1 MYESHQTTRLVK
13 RKVPRRLGGT
23 LSIATVEN
31 NRVDQDGN
39 YISDYNNFMDTDKR
53 KVVSPVYILGNKSD
67 VLKGKVSES
76 IFGKAVVF
84 ASSNTNLSPE
94 ELADRYIEQKRN
106 PDAHTPEVRMIVLNN
121 HGLSFTELITHRIQN
136 QLTGEGE
143 KAKKPWRMDTLG
155 VRMFTAMW
163 NFRASLENFISQL
176 DKWKQ
181 ENGYDSSKILDIS
194 KVESELFS
202 RYGKNWITQL
212 NAGSQEVQKLLNLYK
227 VTAADLENLIKFNQE
242 YCKDIPTFRLGIDL
256 TNKNIGGY
264 VRSFDV
270 SNSSVYGKN
279 EANMLAIEEEYAH
292 KYHSILS
299 SILEQLT
306 ANEPPEIFR
315 RAGLNF
321 KPMATR
327 LAKADGSNYATNEYI
342 GKNEQK
348 RNLSGLIHTNNKNIV
363 IGETDE
369 NGNVISTSTIP
380 AESMFSFFPKAVSAI
395 ATKSRIYQT
404 NSKANGLISITTIDT
419 KNNTDKFDFDI
430 SALFGDGMLERRGN
444 DNTLFNMF
452 NLIFHGTVQSLEE
465 PHAYTE
471 EAPFKYGIFVD
482 PDLETSQD
490 YKQINVRGQNGQD
503 YAFLKCGTNPI
514 YFDVD
519 VDVISGGIALN
530 LSKLLEGGK
539 RQLKEETKVEN
550 PAEQYIGYSSKIV
563 DEQDRTRFQ
572 NFLLNEGKE
581 DNEQSYMEYVTIQ
594 NNRKLINFFRNGSS
608 VDNIVELINMQLGQP
623 TIKDVKYENGKI
635 IYTDVNDGTG
645 ELSLD
650 TEDMYISMTPN
661 KTNSVEEITGQ
672 SFDSMVVDPTGM
684 DIMTHQDFLNQLEET
699 FQDDSDV
706 QMLSNSS
713 NVESYLELL
722 VSMKDT
728 LNNKIEQLEDSD
740 LKWNLSDYLLY
751 VDTSCFKN
759 K

>member
-181 ENGYDSSKILDIS
+181 ENGYDSNKILDIS

-315 RAGLNF
+315 KAGLNF

-430 SALFGDGMLERRGN
+430 SALFGDGMLERKGN

-751 VDTSCFKN
+751 VDTSCF
-759 K
+759 

>member
-181 ENGYDSSKILDIS
+181 ENGYDSNKILDIS

-751 VDTSCFKN
+751 VDTSCF
-759 K
+759 

>member
-181 ENGYDSSKILDIS
+181 ENGYDSSKILEIS

-550 PAEQYIGYSSKIV
+550 PVEQYVGYSSKIV

-623 TIKDVKYENGKI
+623 TIKDVKYENGK
-635 IYTDVNDGTG
+635 
-645 ELSLD
+645 
-650 TEDMYISMTPN
+650 
-661 KTNSVEEITGQ
+661 
-672 SFDSMVVDPTGM
+672 
-684 DIMTHQDFLNQLEET
+684 
-699 FQDDSDV
+699 
-706 QMLSNSS
+706 
-713 NVESYLELL
+713 
-722 VSMKDT
+722 
-728 LNNKIEQLEDSD
+728 
-740 LKWNLSDYLLY
+740 
-751 VDTSCFKN
+751 
-759 K
+759 

>member
-155 VRMFTAMW
+155 VRMFIAMW

-181 ENGYDSSKILDIS
+181 ENGYDSNKILDIS

-452 NLIFHGTVQSLEE
+452 NLIFHGTTQSLET

-699 FQDDSDV
+699 FQDDSDI

-751 VDTSCFKN
+751 VDTSCF
-759 K
+759 

>member
-181 ENGYDSSKILDIS
+181 ENGYDSNKILDIS

-315 RAGLNF
+315 KAGLNF

-550 PAEQYIGYSSKIV
+550 PVEQYVGYSSKIV

-581 DNEQSYMEYVTIQ
+581 DNEQSYMEYITIQ

-623 TIKDVKYENGKI
+623 TIKDVKYENGK
-635 IYTDVNDGTG
+635 
-645 ELSLD
+645 
-650 TEDMYISMTPN
+650 
-661 KTNSVEEITGQ
+661 
-672 SFDSMVVDPTGM
+672 
-684 DIMTHQDFLNQLEET
+684 
-699 FQDDSDV
+699 
-706 QMLSNSS
+706 
-713 NVESYLELL
+713 
-722 VSMKDT
+722 
-728 LNNKIEQLEDSD
+728 
-740 LKWNLSDYLLY
+740 
-751 VDTSCFKN
+751 
-759 K
+759 

>member
-181 ENGYDSSKILDIS
+181 ENGYDSNKILDIS

-315 RAGLNF
+315 KAGLNF

-430 SALFGDGMLERRGN
+430 SALFGDGMLERKGN

-751 VDTSCFKN
+751 VDTSCFK

>member
-1 MYESHQTTRLVK
+1 
-13 RKVPRRLGGT
+13 
-23 LSIATVEN
+23 
-31 NRVDQDGN
+31 
-39 YISDYNNFMDTDKR
+39 
-53 KVVSPVYILGNKSD
+53 
-67 VLKGKVSES
+67 
-76 IFGKAVVF
+76 
-84 ASSNTNLSPE
+84 
-94 ELADRYIEQKRN
+94 
-106 PDAHTPEVRMIVLNN
+106 
-121 HGLSFTELITHRIQN
+121 
-136 QLTGEGE
+136 
-143 KAKKPWRMDTLG
+143 
-155 VRMFTAMW
+155 
-163 NFRASLENFISQL
+163 
-176 DKWKQ
+176 
-181 ENGYDSSKILDIS
+181 
-194 KVESELFS
+194 
-202 RYGKNWITQL
+202 
-212 NAGSQEVQKLLNLYK
+212 
-227 VTAADLENLIKFNQE
+227 
-242 YCKDIPTFRLGIDL
+242 
-256 TNKNIGGY
+256 
-264 VRSFDV
+264 
-270 SNSSVYGKN
+270 
-279 EANMLAIEEEYAH
+279 
-292 KYHSILS
+292 
-299 SILEQLT
+299 
-306 ANEPPEIFR
+306 
-315 RAGLNF
+315 
-321 KPMATR
+321 
-327 LAKADGSNYATNEYI
+327 
-342 GKNEQK
+342 
-348 RNLSGLIHTNNKNIV
+348 
-363 IGETDE
+363 
-369 NGNVISTSTIP
+369 
-380 AESMFSFFPKAVSAI
+380 MFSFFPKAVSAI

-404 NSKANGLISITTIDT
+404 NGKANGLISITTIDT
-419 KNNTDKFDFDI
+419 KNNTGKFDFDI
-430 SALFGDGMLERRGN
+430 SALFRNGMLERRGN

-452 NLIFHGTVQSLEE
+452 NLIFHGTTQSLET

-482 PDLETSQD
+482 PDLEVSQD

-530 LSKLLEGGK
+530 LSKLLEEGK

-550 PAEQYIGYSSKIV
+550 PVEQYVGYSSKIV

-608 VDNIVELINMQLGQP
+608 IDNIVELINMQLGQS

-672 SFDSMVVDPTGM
+672 SFDSMVVDPIGM

-699 FQDDSDV
+699 FQDDSDI

-751 VDTSCFKN
+751 VDTSCF
-759 K
+759 

>member
-1 MYESHQTTRLVK
+1 MYESHRTTRLVK

-31 NRVDQDGN
+31 NKVDQDGN

-106 PDAHTPEVRMIVLNN
+106 PDTHTPEVRMIVLNN

-163 NFRASLENFISQL
+163 NFRAGLENFISQL

-181 ENGYDSSKILDIS
+181 ENGYDSNKILDIS
-194 KVESELFS
+194 KVESELFN

-212 NAGSQEVQKLLNLYK
+212 NASSQEVQDLLDLYK

-270 SNSSVYGKN
+270 SKSNVYGKN
-279 EANMLAIEEEYAH
+279 EANMLTIEEEYAH

-306 ANEPPEIFR
+306 ANKPPEIFK

-363 IGETDE
+363 IGETDK

-419 KNNTDKFDFDI
+419 KDNTDKFDFDI

-465 PHAYTE
+465 PRAYTE

-490 YKQINVRGQNGQD
+490 YKQINIRGQNGQD

-519 VDVISGGIALN
+519 VDVIPGGIALN

-539 RQLKEETKVEN
+539 RQVKEETKVEN
-550 PAEQYIGYSSKIV
+550 PVEQYIGYSSKIA

-581 DNEQSYMEYVTIQ
+581 DNMEYVTIQ
-594 NNRKLINFFRNGSS
+594 NNKKLINFFRNGLS
-608 VDNIVELINMQLGQP
+608 VDNIVELINMQLGQT

-635 IYTDVNDGTG
+635 IYTDVNDDTG

-650 TEDMYISMTPN
+650 TGDMYISMTPN
-661 KTNSVEEITGQ
+661 KTNSAEELTGR
-672 SFDSMVVDPTGM
+672 SFDSMVVGPTGES
-684 DIMTHQDFLNQLEET
+684 IMTHQDFLNQLEDT

-706 QMLSNSS
+706 QILSNSS
-713 NVESYLELL
+713 DVENYLEL
-722 VSMKDT
+722 VKNMKDT

-751 VDTSCFKN
+751 VDTSCF
-759 K
+759 

>member
-181 ENGYDSSKILDIS
+181 ENGYDSNKILDIS

-315 RAGLNF
+315 KAGLNF

-550 PAEQYIGYSSKIV
+550 PVEQYVGYSSKIV

-581 DNEQSYMEYVTIQ
+581 DNEQSYMEYITIQ

-751 VDTSCFKN
+751 VDTSCF
-759 K
+759 

>member
-1 MYESHQTTRLVK
+1 
-13 RKVPRRLGGT
+13 
-23 LSIATVEN
+23 
-31 NRVDQDGN
+31 
-39 YISDYNNFMDTDKR
+39 
-53 KVVSPVYILGNKSD
+53 
-67 VLKGKVSES
+67 
-76 IFGKAVVF
+76 
-84 ASSNTNLSPE
+84 
-94 ELADRYIEQKRN
+94 
-106 PDAHTPEVRMIVLNN
+106 
-121 HGLSFTELITHRIQN
+121 
-136 QLTGEGE
+136 
-143 KAKKPWRMDTLG
+143 
-155 VRMFTAMW
+155 
-163 NFRASLENFISQL
+163 
-176 DKWKQ
+176 
-181 ENGYDSSKILDIS
+181 
-194 KVESELFS
+194 
-202 RYGKNWITQL
+202 
-212 NAGSQEVQKLLNLYK
+212 
-227 VTAADLENLIKFNQE
+227 
-242 YCKDIPTFRLGIDL
+242 
-256 TNKNIGGY
+256 
-264 VRSFDV
+264 
-270 SNSSVYGKN
+270 
-279 EANMLAIEEEYAH
+279 
-292 KYHSILS
+292 
-299 SILEQLT
+299 
-306 ANEPPEIFR
+306 
-315 RAGLNF
+315 
-321 KPMATR
+321 
-327 LAKADGSNYATNEYI
+327 
-342 GKNEQK
+342 
-348 RNLSGLIHTNNKNIV
+348 
-363 IGETDE
+363 
-369 NGNVISTSTIP
+369 
-380 AESMFSFFPKAVSAI
+380 MFSFFPKAVSAI

-430 SALFGDGMLERRGN
+430 SALFGDGMLERKGN

-550 PAEQYIGYSSKIV
+550 PVEQYVGYSSKIV

-581 DNEQSYMEYVTIQ
+581 DNEQSYMEYITIQ

-635 IYTDVNDGTG
+635 IYTDVNDSTG

-699 FQDDSDV
+699 FQDDSDI

-751 VDTSCFKN
+751 VDTSCF
-759 K
+759 

>member
-1 MYESHQTTRLVK
+1 MYESHQTTRLIK

-76 IFGKAVVF
+76 IFSKAVVF
-84 ASSNTNLSPE
+84 ASANTNLSPE

-163 NFRASLENFISQL
+163 NFRAGLENFIAQL
-176 DKWKQ
+176 EKWKL
-181 ENGYDSSKILDIS
+181 ENDYDSNKILDIS

-270 SNSSVYGKN
+270 SNSSGYGKN

-550 PAEQYIGYSSKIV
+550 PAEQYVGYSSKIV
-563 DEQDRTRFQ
+563 DKQDRTRFQ

-635 IYTDVNDGTG
+635 IYTDINDGTG

-672 SFDSMVVDPTGM
+672 SFDSMVVDSTGM

-728 LNNKIEQLEDSD
+728 LANKIGQLEDSQV
-740 LKWNLSDYLLY
+740 KWDLSDYLASID
-751 VDTSCFKN
+751 VSCY
-759 K
+759 

>member
-13 RKVPRRLGGT
+13 REVPRRLGGT

-94 ELADRYIEQKRN
+94 ELVDRYIEQKRN

-155 VRMFTAMW
+155 VRMFIAMW

-181 ENGYDSSKILDIS
+181 ENGYDSNKILDIS

-348 RNLSGLIHTNNKNIV
+348 
-363 IGETDE
+363 E
-369 NGNVISTSTIP
+369 
-380 AESMFSFFPKAVSAI
+380 
-395 ATKSRIYQT
+395 
-404 NSKANGLISITTIDT
+404 
-419 KNNTDKFDFDI
+419 
-430 SALFGDGMLERRGN
+430 
-444 DNTLFNMF
+444 
-452 NLIFHGTVQSLEE
+452 IF
-465 PHAYTE
+465 
-471 EAPFKYGIFVD
+471 
-482 PDLETSQD
+482 PDLFI
-490 YKQINVRGQNGQD
+490 QI
-503 YAFLKCGTNPI
+503 I
-514 YFDVD
+514 
-519 VDVISGGIALN
+519 
-530 LSKLLEGGK
+530 
-539 RQLKEETKVEN
+539 
-550 PAEQYIGYSSKIV
+550 
-563 DEQDRTRFQ
+563 RTQ
-572 NFLLNEGKE
+572 
-581 DNEQSYMEYVTIQ
+581 
-594 NNRKLINFFRNGSS
+594 
-608 VDNIVELINMQLGQP
+608 
-623 TIKDVKYENGKI
+623 
-635 IYTDVNDGTG
+635 
-645 ELSLD
+645 
-650 TEDMYISMTPN
+650 
-661 KTNSVEEITGQ
+661 
-672 SFDSMVVDPTGM
+672 
-684 DIMTHQDFLNQLEET
+684 
-699 FQDDSDV
+699 
-706 QMLSNSS
+706 
-713 NVESYLELL
+713 
-722 VSMKDT
+722 
-728 LNNKIEQLEDSD
+728 
-740 LKWNLSDYLLY
+740 
-751 VDTSCFKN
+751 
-759 K
+759 

>member
-1 MYESHQTTRLVK
+1 
-13 RKVPRRLGGT
+13 
-23 LSIATVEN
+23 
-31 NRVDQDGN
+31 
-39 YISDYNNFMDTDKR
+39 
-53 KVVSPVYILGNKSD
+53 
-67 VLKGKVSES
+67 
-76 IFGKAVVF
+76 
-84 ASSNTNLSPE
+84 
-94 ELADRYIEQKRN
+94 
-106 PDAHTPEVRMIVLNN
+106 MIVLNN

-155 VRMFTAMW
+155 VRMFIAMW

-181 ENGYDSSKILDIS
+181 ENGYDSNKILDIS

-550 PAEQYIGYSSKIV
+550 PVEQYVGYSSKIV

-581 DNEQSYMEYVTIQ
+581 DNEQSYMEYITIQ

-751 VDTSCFKN
+751 VDTSCF
-759 K
+759 

>member
-1 MYESHQTTRLVK
+1 
-13 RKVPRRLGGT
+13 
-23 LSIATVEN
+23 
-31 NRVDQDGN
+31 
-39 YISDYNNFMDTDKR
+39 MDTDKR

-76 IFGKAVVF
+76 IFSKAVVF
-84 ASSNTNLSPE
+84 ASANTNLSPE

-163 NFRASLENFISQL
+163 NFRAGLENFIAQL
-176 DKWKQ
+176 EKWKL
-181 ENGYDSSKILDIS
+181 ENDYDSNKILDIS

-270 SNSSVYGKN
+270 SNSSGYGKN

-550 PAEQYIGYSSKIV
+550 PAEQYVGYSSKIV
-563 DEQDRTRFQ
+563 DKQDRTRFQ

-635 IYTDVNDGTG
+635 IYTDINDGTG

-672 SFDSMVVDPTGM
+672 SFDSMVVDSTGM

-728 LNNKIEQLEDSD
+728 LANKIGQLEDSQV
-740 LKWNLSDYLLY
+740 KWDLSDYLASID
-751 VDTSCFKN
+751 VSCY
-759 K
+759 